1 MFSILVQSHNQ
12 LSEEVLDRI
21 SPIKIVSINLKDVL
35 FGSYIEPLNAISRFT
50 AKKIQ
55 RRLEEDLGSKFSE
68 VPRRELEKELEYLS
82 ADSLTDIAAHAVSGI
97 APDLQQHNAE
107 LIVRYELE
115 TLSDSLYAVAGMQE
129 FMQELKKRNKRCVLL
144 SDIHLNKSQLSYVLN
159 RKAVTCFD
167 AIYARA
173 DLGADKSSEALFRS
187 FLLEENIPS
196 QSVLHIGTDRLN
208 DFHVPSRLGLNTVLI
223 ADPLLRAKKR
233 VRATYCDMSAANPY
247 WRGMHVIGS
256 TAPPQSGNFY
266 YDYGFSFFGPV
277 FCTYILGALEIVQKY
292 KIEDVYFLARE
303 GKFFQQLLELLAPDF
318 LRDIPRSHYVYMS
331 RRSVALAS
339 IHEGLTF
346 EKAIIL
352 PFDNPKQQGLYSI
365 LQAFGLP
372 WEEFTE
378 KAAYYGLPDIRKPLW
393 GHEDMAILKAFC
405 SDAEFTRRV
414 MELSAPYR
422 VLVEKYLTQE
432 GFFRK
437 ERVAFVD
444 VGWLATIQKLVGDAF
459 GKRND
464 YPHVYGLYMGFRKA
478 ASHRFDPEK
487 NTLFGL
493 LCDTRVPEPQFDGPF
508 HFLQVFEQAA
518 RAFHPTATGFM
529 ENPQTGRIEPIFKS
543 ESAPDRLIE
552 LRQDPIIR
560 ELQQG
565 VIDFATQFRSII
577 RSTAY
582 TFSDIKPFVGTLM
595 ERHLVFPTAEEADRI
610 MNLKHS
616 EDFGTDNVMDWTG
629 NRTRGLKSILKPRT
643 LWRNIRGSYWP
654 AGTAGSSGV
663 PVLQYLLRI
672 RELLK
677 S

>member
-12 LSEEVLDRI
+12 LSEEVLGVISRI
-21 SPIKIVSINLKDVL
+21 EIVSINLKDVF

-50 AKKIQ
+50 AKKI
-55 RRLEEDLGSKFSE
+55 RRLLKEDLGPKFSE
-68 VPRRELEKELEYLS
+68 SQRRELEDKLEYPS
-82 ADSLTDIAAHAVSGI
+82 TDSLTDIAARAVSSI
-97 APDLQQHNAE
+97 APDLQQHVAE

-115 TLSDSLYAVAGMQE
+115 SFCDSLYVNAGMQE
-129 FMQELKKRNKRCVLL
+129 FMRELKKRNKRCVLL
-144 SDIHLNKSQLSYVLN
+144 SDIHLSKSHLSYVLN

-167 AIYARA
+167 AIYAGA

-187 FLLEENIPS
+187 LLLGENVPP
-196 QSVLHIGTDRLN
+196 QSVLHIGTDQAN

-223 ADPLLRAKKR
+223 ADPLLKAKKK

-256 TAPPQSGNFY
+256 TIPPQSGDFY

-292 KIEDVYFLARE
+292 GIRDIYFLARE
-303 GKFFQQLLELLAPDF
+303 GKFFQQLFELLAPDF
-318 LRDIPRSHYVYMS
+318 FRDIPRSHYVYLS

-372 WEEFTE
+372 WEEFVE

-393 GHEDMAILKAFC
+393 GHEDMAILRAFC

-414 MELSAPYR
+414 IELSAPYR
-422 VLVEKYLTQE
+422 GLVEKYLTQE
-432 GFFRK
+432 GFFGK
-437 ERVAFVD
+437 AHVAFVD
-444 VGWLATIQKLVGDAF
+444 VGWLATIQKLVGDAC

-464 YPHVYGLYMGFRKA
+464 YPHVYGLYMGFREA

-493 LCDTRVPEPQFDGPF
+493 LCDNRVPEPQFDGPF

-518 RAFHPTATGFM
+518 RAFHPTATGFV
-529 ENPQTGRIEPIFKS
+529 EDPVTGAITPTFKS

-552 LRQDPIIR
+552 LRQDPVIR

-565 VIDFATQFRSII
+565 VIDFTLQFRSII
-577 RSTAY
+577 KSTAY

-629 NRTRGLKSILKPRT
+629 NRTRGLRSILKPRT

-654 AGTAGSSGV
+654 AGTAGSAGAHL
-663 PVLQYLLRI
+663 LQYLLRV
-672 RELLK
+672 RDLLK